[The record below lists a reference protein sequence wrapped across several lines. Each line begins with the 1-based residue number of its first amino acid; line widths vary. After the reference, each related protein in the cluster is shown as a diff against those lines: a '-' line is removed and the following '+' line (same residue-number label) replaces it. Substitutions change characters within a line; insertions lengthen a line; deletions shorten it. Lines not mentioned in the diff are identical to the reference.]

1 MQKYRKILFA
11 VLAAAVTIFAAVFAG
26 SRLYNMGYE
35 KGFDK
40 GHSGWYAKGYDEGSN
55 EGYISGYDAG
65 FSAGTAA
72 AGQNAKKT
80 DEHQQNESDIK
91 SEHENGQPEHGGGEA
106 EKQIPE
112 EYSYVLN
119 TNSKRF
125 HKPDCKSVPK
135 MKEENKDYY
144 TGSRE
149 ELIQKGYKPCGSCN
163 P

>member
-1 MQKYRKILFA
+1 MQRYRKAL
-11 VLAAAVTIFAAVFAG
+11 LAAFVAFAAIFAAIFAG

-35 KGFDK
+35 NGFNK
-40 GHSGWYAKGYDEGSN
+40 GHAAWYAKGFDEGGID
-55 EGYISGYDAG
+55 GYISGYDEG
-65 FSAGTAA
+65 FSAAA
-72 AGQNAKKT
+72 AVQDAEKA
-80 DEHQQNESDIK
+80 DEHQQYESNTQDGRSNE
-91 SEHENGQPEHGGGEA
+91 QPEHSGGSAEEEA
-106 EKQIPE
+106 LA

-125 HKPDCKSVPK
+125 HKPGCKSALNA
-135 MKEENKDYY
+135 KEENTDYY